1 MTMNQEPAQGGRSF
15 HQDLVAAAPVIW
27 LCASIFLSLRGLWQ
41 SGWAVFGIEL
51 PAGIM
56 GYIYA
61 SQAAS
66 VIQVLLGLYVL
77 GLAWRRSPRFPFW
90 FTVWASIAILA
101 DVGFS
106 LASLFIGAFSPDWSP
121 WLIAAVSVAISVW
134 TIVLVRR
141 PCPMAAASAP
151 AVPAGPVPVGVLILN
166 AVLGLVL
173 GGSAGLGIGLLA
185 GSVIVDWLDVSCFEG
200 GCGYAAAAI
209 GLLGLIL
216 GAIGGPIFAVLRT
229 RRGRRT

>member
-1 MTMNQEPAQGGRSF
+1 MTMNQEPAQAGRAF

-61 SQAAS
+61 SQAAG
-66 VIQVLLGLYVL
+66 VVQVLLGLYVL

-101 DVGFS
+101 DMGFS

-121 WLIAAVSVAISVW
+121 WLIVAVSVAISVW
-134 TIVLVRR
+134 TIMLVRSPR
-141 PCPMAAASAP
+141 PMAAATAP
-151 AVPAGPVPVGVLILN
+151 AVPAGPVPVGVLVLN

-173 GGSAGLGIGLLA
+173 GGAAGLGVGLLA

-229 RRGRRT
+229 RRARRA